1 MNNTKQTLE
10 SFTQQFQEYI
20 EVNGAGQATGYLH
33 GTLNSLHL
41 SDSDL
46 ELLQFLT
53 RCMKESVK
61 KTLGYVY

>member
-20 EVNGAGQATGYLH
+20 EVNGSGQAAGYLY

-41 SDSDL
+41 SDYDL
-46 ELLQFLT
+46 ELLQVLT
-53 RCMKESVK
+53 QGMKESTA
-61 KTLGYVY
+61 KTLTNL